1 MIGRLLLS
9 NILALALFLA
19 GLAPAIC
26 ATKIRWLPGVSHY
39 VQIPVLYMTDREC
52 SKNGFLNQRKLEN
65 GSIYDMYC
73 GSLEYIIENSQQK
86 TLTEEQK
93 KLGWHYVD
101 KLPKNPLVL
110 NPLSESGKKYVYA
123 QFGEKIIE
131 TAKSSGHN
139 EIFLNVHG
147 FNNPF
152 AGSARTAAILAYTV
166 GRPVVLYSWPSAAR
180 IALYDVDS
188 TNNEWSQE
196 HFNRLMDELVGV
208 KKKSDVKFVLVAH
221 SMGIRLPLRS
231 ASLLEGK
238 NLFNQA
244 FLIDPDLDAE
254 TFVHYVARCALGA
267 VQEREAMAK
276 TDSSNISTAP
286 NVLENSDGKL
296 RILFSHHDNALPIVQ
311 LLFSGGYTRLGQG
324 ADSMLASVF
333 DPNTMPNIFQGA
345 SELFQPDGG
354 KDASSSQENQENI
367 DELEDAEYQKLVKSF
382 KWIDYTVLD
391 HGLLGH
397 KVPFEL
403 IENLW
408 STGKPGEGLALK
420 TTEDASVNRF
430 TRFSSRVF
438 RQSKHFGD
446 VGRCEKVVFEKDV
459 HGKLVSHTH

>member
-1 MIGRLLLS
+1 MIKR
-9 NILALALFLA
+9 ILFNSVFALALFIA
-19 GLAPAIC
+19 GYSPAFC
-26 ATKIRWLPGVSHY
+26 ANKIKWLPGIKHY
-39 VQIPVLYMTDREC
+39 VQIPVLYMTDRAYY
-52 SKNGFLNQRKLEN
+52 KNGFLNQRKLEN

-73 GSLEYIIENSQQK
+73 GSLEYIIENTKQK

-110 NPLSESGKKYVYA
+110 KPLSQSGKKYVYA

-131 TAKSSGHN
+131 TAKEAGCN
-139 EIFLNVHG
+139 DVFLNVHG

-152 AGSARTAAILAYTV
+152 AGSAKTAARLAYTV
-166 GRPVVLYSWPSAAR
+166 ERPVVLYSWPSAAR

-196 HFNRLMDELVGV
+196 HYNRLMDELVGV
-208 KKKSDVKFVLVAH
+208 KKRSDLRFFLVAH
-221 SMGIRLPLRS
+221 SMGNRLAMRS
-231 ASLLEGK
+231 ASLLKGK
-238 NLFNQA
+238 NLFDQA
-244 FLIDPDLDAE
+244 FLVDPDLDAE
-254 TFVHYVARCALGA
+254 TFVHYVARYALGG
-267 VQEREAMAK
+267 VEEKEVMAK
-276 TDSSNISTAP
+276 TDDAASVSSSP
-286 NVLENSDGKL
+286 NVPENSHGRL

-354 KDASSSQENQENI
+354 KNDNGEENVEKK
-367 DELEDAEYQKLVKSF
+367 EDAEYLELVKAF
-382 KWIDYTVLD
+382 QWIDYTVLD
-391 HGLLGH
+391 HGILGH
-397 KVPFEL
+397 TVPFDL
-403 IENLW
+403 IANLW
-408 STGKPGEGLALK
+408 STGKAGTGLELITA
-420 TTEDASVNRF
+420 ENASVNRF

-459 HGKLVSHTH
+459 QGKLVPNIH